1 MLILIGSDSILYK
14 ILTSGKCT
22 LIHSGVFPERTEK
35 LRLHNYHVS
44 FSINSA
50 STDIGFSS
58 EMKQRRKNWHKCIF
72 V

>member
-22 LIHSGVFPERTEK
+22 LIHSGVFRASRKGPRSCDCGK
-35 LRLHNYHVS
+35 LKFIDELKSY
-44 FSINSA
+44 
-50 STDIGFSS
+50 TDKTIVGLV
-58 EMKQRRKNWHKCIF
+58 IDIY